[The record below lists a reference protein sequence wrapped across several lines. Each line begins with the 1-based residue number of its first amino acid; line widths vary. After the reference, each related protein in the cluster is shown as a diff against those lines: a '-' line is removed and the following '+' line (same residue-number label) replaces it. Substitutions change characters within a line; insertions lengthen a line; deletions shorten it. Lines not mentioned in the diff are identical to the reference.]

1 MAAAS
6 NYVIQYKKTII
17 VKAGTRMSS
26 DDVLALVADAQV
38 IQMRNEKSRIGINGG
53 EAITFKYGDIGVV
66 ANGDTWMFIE
76 DTEVAIG
83 VVVNLLP

>member
-1 MAAAS
+1 MAQS
-6 NYVIQYKKTII
+6 NFEIRYKLTKII
-17 VKAGTRMSS
+17 KAGTRMSS

-53 EAITFKYGDIGVV
+53 EAVTFKYGDIGIVV
-66 ANGDTWMFIE
+66 AGDTWIFIE

>member
-1 MAAAS
+1 MAQS
-6 NYVIQYKKTII
+6 NFEIRYKLTKII
-17 VKAGTRMSS
+17 KAGTRMSS

-53 EAITFKYGDIGVV
+53 EAVTFKYGDIGVV
-66 ANGDTWMFIE
+66 ATADTWMFIE